1 MGKILAGTAVVAEFL
16 LITGG
21 ADTIP
26 TVAAVI
32 GRSTGV
38 GKGVFFRFFFHV
50 RFTSPDTFSDNSII
64 SLNIRRFKK
73 IMIKNIKF
81 SEEFEYSILLPSVRK
96 LHTEVPVRWKLQ
108 EVRFPESLHDRQSL

>member
-1 MGKILAGTAVVAEFL
+1 MQSTSASFVVNNNRRFIAVAGFFLMGKILAGTAVITEFL

-38 GKGVFFRFFFHV
+38 GKSIFFAF
-50 RFTSPDTFSDNSII
+50 
-64 SLNIRRFKK
+64 
-73 IMIKNIKF
+73 
-81 SEEFEYSILLPSVRK
+81 LPYTIHLS
-96 LHTEVPVRWKLQ
+96 
-108 EVRFPESLHDRQSL
+108 

>member
-1 MGKILAGTAVVAEFL
+1 MGKILAGTAVITEVL

-38 GKGVFFRFFFHV
+38 GKTVF
-50 RFTSPDTFSDNSII
+50 
-64 SLNIRRFKK
+64 
-73 IMIKNIKF
+73 
-81 SEEFEYSILLPSVRK
+81 
-96 LHTEVPVRWKLQ
+96 
-108 EVRFPESLHDRQSL
+108 

>member
-1 MGKILAGTAVVAEFL
+1 MCQHLFSVLITICAFISVTGFFLMGKLLAGTAAVAELL

-38 GKGVFFRFFFHV
+38 GK
-50 RFTSPDTFSDNSII
+50 SI
-64 SLNIRRFKK
+64 F
-73 IMIKNIKF
+73 
-81 SEEFEYSILLPSVRK
+81 
-96 LHTEVPVRWKLQ
+96 
-108 EVRFPESLHDRQSL
+108 

>member
-1 MGKILAGTAVVAEFL
+1 MGKILAGTAVITEFL

-38 GKGVFFRFFFHV
+38 GKSIVWVFFRHYFHL
-50 RFTSPDTFSDNSII
+50 S
-64 SLNIRRFKK
+64 
-73 IMIKNIKF
+73 
-81 SEEFEYSILLPSVRK
+81 
-96 LHTEVPVRWKLQ
+96 
-108 EVRFPESLHDRQSL
+108 

>member
-1 MGKILAGTAVVAEFL
+1 MQSTSASFLSLITIGAFIAVAGFFLMGKILAGTAVITEFL

-38 GKGVFFRFFFHV
+38 GKSVLGFFFLHND
-50 RFTSPDTFSDNSII
+50 SPLLKIFIDKSII
-64 SLNIRRFKK
+64 YLRTIRFKK
-73 IMIKNIKF
+73 
-81 SEEFEYSILLPSVRK
+81 R
-96 LHTEVPVRWKLQ
+96 
-108 EVRFPESLHDRQSL
+108 

>member
-1 MGKILAGTAVVAEFL
+1 MHASIFVVNNNRRLIAVAGFFLMGKILAGTAVITEFL

-38 GKGVFFRFFFHV
+38 GKSIFFRFF
-50 RFTSPDTFSDNSII
+50 
-64 SLNIRRFKK
+64 
-73 IMIKNIKF
+73 
-81 SEEFEYSILLPSVRK
+81 LPYTIHLS
-96 LHTEVPVRWKLQ
+96 
-108 EVRFPESLHDRQSL
+108 

>member
-1 MGKILAGTAVVAEFL
+1 MRAGYCQHLLFLIAICALVASTGVFFVRKFLAGAAAIAEFL

-38 GKGVFFRFFFHV
+38 GKSIFFRFFFHI
-50 RFTSPDTFSDNSII
+50 RFTSP
-64 SLNIRRFKK
+64 
-73 IMIKNIKF
+73 
-81 SEEFEYSILLPSVRK
+81 
-96 LHTEVPVRWKLQ
+96 EVT
-108 EVRFPESLHDRQSL
+108 VRFVHSNLLIHF

>member
-16 LITGG
+16 FITGG

-38 GKGVFFRFFFHV
+38 GKSIFFGFFFHI
-50 RFTSPDTFSDNSII
+50 RFTSPEVTVCFAQSN
-64 SLNIRRFKK
+64 LLIRF
-73 IMIKNIKF
+73 
-81 SEEFEYSILLPSVRK
+81 
-96 LHTEVPVRWKLQ
+96 
-108 EVRFPESLHDRQSL
+108 

>member
-1 MGKILAGTAVVAEFL
+1 MGKILAGTAVITEFL

-38 GKGVFFRFFFHV
+38 GKSIFFRFFFHI
-50 RFTSPDTFSDNSII
+50 RFTSPDTFLITRII
-64 SLNIRRFKK
+64 SLYLGD
-73 IMIKNIKF
+73 
-81 SEEFEYSILLPSVRK
+81 SRK
-96 LHTEVPVRWKLQ
+96 
-108 EVRFPESLHDRQSL
+108 

>member
-1 MGKILAGTAVVAEFL
+1 MGKILAGTAVITEFL

-38 GKGVFFRFFFHV
+38 GKSIFF
-50 RFTSPDTFSDNSII
+50 
-64 SLNIRRFKK
+64 SLF
-73 IMIKNIKF
+73 
-81 SEEFEYSILLPSVRK
+81 LPYTIHLS
-96 LHTEVPVRWKLQ
+96 
-108 EVRFPESLHDRQSL
+108 

>member
-1 MGKILAGTAVVAEFL
+1 MGKLLAGTAAVTEFL

-38 GKGVFFRFFFHV
+38 GKSVLGFFF
-50 RFTSPDTFSDNSII
+50 
-64 SLNIRRFKK
+64 
-73 IMIKNIKF
+73 
-81 SEEFEYSILLPSVRK
+81 
-96 LHTEVPVRWKLQ
+96 LHNGHLY
-108 EVRFPESLHDRQSL
+108 

>member
-1 MGKILAGTAVVAEFL
+1 MGKILAGAAVITEFL

-38 GKGVFFRFFFHV
+38 GKSIVWAFFRHYFHL
-50 RFTSPDTFSDNSII
+50 
-64 SLNIRRFKK
+64 SLAF
-73 IMIKNIKF
+73 
-81 SEEFEYSILLPSVRK
+81 
-96 LHTEVPVRWKLQ
+96 
-108 EVRFPESLHDRQSL
+108 

>member
-1 MGKILAGTAVVAEFL
+1 MQCTPASFLSLITIGALIAVAGFFLMGKILAGTAVITEFL

-38 GKGVFFRFFFHV
+38 GKSLFFFHI
-50 RFTSPDTFSDNSII
+50 RFTSP
-64 SLNIRRFKK
+64 
-73 IMIKNIKF
+73 
-81 SEEFEYSILLPSVRK
+81 
-96 LHTEVPVRWKLQ
+96 EVT
-108 EVRFPESLHDRQSL
+108 VRFVHSNLLIHF

>member
-1 MGKILAGTAVVAEFL
+1 MQCTPASFLSLITIGALIAVAGFFLMGKILAGAAVITEFL

-38 GKGVFFRFFFHV
+38 GKSIVWAFFRHSSIYDSPLLKLPFV
-50 RFTSPDTFSDNSII
+50 SFTVT
-64 SLNIRRFKK
+64 
-73 IMIKNIKF
+73 
-81 SEEFEYSILLPSVRK
+81 Y
-96 LHTEVPVRWKLQ
+96 
-108 EVRFPESLHDRQSL
+108 

>member
-1 MGKILAGTAVVAEFL
+1 MGKILAGTAVITEFL

-38 GKGVFFRFFFHV
+38 GK
-50 RFTSPDTFSDNSII
+50 
-64 SLNIRRFKK
+64 
-73 IMIKNIKF
+73 
-81 SEEFEYSILLPSVRK
+81 SILFSLFLPYTIHLS
-96 LHTEVPVRWKLQ
+96 
-108 EVRFPESLHDRQSL
+108 

>member
-1 MGKILAGTAVVAEFL
+1 MSASPVLLLIAICAFISVAGFLLMGKLLAGTAAVAELL

-38 GKGVFFRFFFHV
+38 GKSVLGFFFLH
-50 RFTSPDTFSDNSII
+50 
-64 SLNIRRFKK
+64 
-73 IMIKNIKF
+73 
-81 SEEFEYSILLPSVRK
+81 YSHLS
-96 LHTEVPVRWKLQ
+96 
-108 EVRFPESLHDRQSL
+108 

>member
-1 MGKILAGTAVVAEFL
+1 MGKLLAGTAAVAELL

-38 GKGVFFRFFFHV
+38 GKCVFFRFFFHI
-50 RFTSPDTFSDNSII
+50 RFTSP
-64 SLNIRRFKK
+64 
-73 IMIKNIKF
+73 
-81 SEEFEYSILLPSVRK
+81 
-96 LHTEVPVRWKLQ
+96 EVT
-108 EVRFPESLHDRQSL
+108 VRFVHSNLLIHF

>member
-1 MGKILAGTAVVAEFL
+1 MQSTSASFLSLITIGALIAVAGLFLMPKILAGAAVITEFL

-38 GKGVFFRFFFHV
+38 GKSIFFCFFFHI
-50 RFTSPDTFSDNSII
+50 RFTS
-64 SLNIRRFKK
+64 R
-73 IMIKNIKF
+73 
-81 SEEFEYSILLPSVRK
+81 
-96 LHTEVPVRWKLQ
+96 EVT
-108 EVRFPESLHDRQSL
+108 VRFVHSNLLIHF

>member
-1 MGKILAGTAVVAEFL
+1 MQCTPASFLSLITIGALIAVAGFFLMGKILAGTAVITEFL

-38 GKGVFFRFFFHV
+38 GKSIFFAFSSIYDSPLLKLPFV
-50 RFTSPDTFSDNSII
+50 SFTVT
-64 SLNIRRFKK
+64 
-73 IMIKNIKF
+73 
-81 SEEFEYSILLPSVRK
+81 Y
-96 LHTEVPVRWKLQ
+96 
-108 EVRFPESLHDRQSL
+108 

>member
-1 MGKILAGTAVVAEFL
+1 MRKIFAGTAAVAEFL

-38 GKGVFFRFFFHV
+38 GKGVFFRFFFHI
-50 RFTSPDTFSDNSII
+50 RFTSPEVTVCFVQSN
-64 SLNIRRFKK
+64 LLIRF
-73 IMIKNIKF
+73 
-81 SEEFEYSILLPSVRK
+81 
-96 LHTEVPVRWKLQ
+96 
-108 EVRFPESLHDRQSL
+108 

>member
-1 MGKILAGTAVVAEFL
+1 MQSTSASLLSLITIGALIAVAGFFLMGKILAGTAVITEFL

-38 GKGVFFRFFFHV
+38 GKSIFFRFFFHI
-50 RFTSPDTFSDNSII
+50 RFTSP
-64 SLNIRRFKK
+64 
-73 IMIKNIKF
+73 
-81 SEEFEYSILLPSVRK
+81 
-96 LHTEVPVRWKLQ
+96 EVT
-108 EVRFPESLHDRQSL
+108 VRFVHSNLLIHF

>member
-1 MGKILAGTAVVAEFL
+1 MQSTSASFLSLITIGALIAVAGFFLMGKILAGAAVITEFL

-38 GKGVFFRFFFHV
+38 GKSIFFRFLFHI
-50 RFTSPDTFSDNSII
+50 RFTSPEVT
-64 SLNIRRFKK
+64 IRFVHS
-73 IMIKNIKF
+73 N
-81 SEEFEYSILLPSVRK
+81 LLI
-96 LHTEVPVRWKLQ
+96 H
-108 EVRFPESLHDRQSL
+108 F